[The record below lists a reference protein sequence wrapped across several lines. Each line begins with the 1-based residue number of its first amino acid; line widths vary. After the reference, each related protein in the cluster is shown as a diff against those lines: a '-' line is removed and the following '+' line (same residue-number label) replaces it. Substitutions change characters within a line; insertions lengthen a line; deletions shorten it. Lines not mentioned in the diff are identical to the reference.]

1 MPEDLKMMR
10 NKKGYT
16 QAELAKLTGFSQSL
30 IARIESGKVNP
41 RMSTI
46 QKILSVLSIHSDKAV
61 DISKKEAI
69 IIYHNKSVGNAIE
82 IMENN
87 YISQI
92 PVRDKATKKFLGVI
106 SEKLIMS
113 YITDRGPSSVND
125 KISKMQ
131 LEKLE
136 IISSDLQLPEIEHL
150 LQNTSVLL
158 VRLRKEKFGIITK
171 SDLLQYYKN

>member
-1 MPEDLKMMR
+1 
-10 NKKGYT
+10 
-16 QAELAKLTGFSQSL
+16 
-30 IARIESGKVNP
+30 
-41 RMSTI
+41 
-46 QKILSVLSIHSDKAV
+46 
-61 DISKKEAI
+61 
-69 IIYHNKSVGNAIE
+69 
-82 IMENN
+82 MENN

-150 LQNTSVLL
+150 LQKTSVLL
-158 VRLRKEKFGIITK
+158 VRLKKEKFGIITK